1 MGPGDAA
8 LRIVLRSDELTL
20 ELHPRFTT
28 VAAITIGCQL
38 QSWQPRI
45 STAHTETAATSS
57 QLRLVAAAAVA
68 AAAVAAAAV
77 AAAAVAA
84 AAVAIVTT
92 VLTAVA
98 TAGT

>member
-1 MGPGDAA
+1 MRPGDAA
-8 LRIVLRSDELTL
+8 LRIVLQSDELTL

-28 VAAITIGCQL
+28 VAAITISCRL

-68 AAAVAAAAV
+68 AAAVAAAA
-77 AAAAVAA
+77 ATTTATTT
-84 AAVAIVTT
+84 VTT
-92 VLTAVA
+92 VLTAAA
-98 TAGT
+98 TVGT